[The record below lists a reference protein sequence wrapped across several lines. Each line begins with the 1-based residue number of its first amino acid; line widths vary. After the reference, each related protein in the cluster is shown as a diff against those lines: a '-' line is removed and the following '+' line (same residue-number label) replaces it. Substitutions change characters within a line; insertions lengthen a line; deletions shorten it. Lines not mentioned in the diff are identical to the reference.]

1 MKNIPTQN
9 KERQLLNDCLQ
20 KDNCNPLIKQYIKLI
35 EYTIRKIGERKNHFF
50 SSEDI
55 KDLRQDTF
63 VELFKNGCYRLR
75 SYDENKC
82 ESKLAGFIQ
91 MIAIHTVW
99 NHLEKIRDPFTYSSR
114 HKLSLLDDDI
124 IQLLNPVEIEDQ
136 LDARQQILLILECLN
151 KDDISDIG
159 RMIFKLFY
167 FDAESLEDIAQLTGR
182 NVGAIRTAKSRT
194 VSSVKDCVEEK

>member
-50 SSEDI
+50 SPEDI